1 MNNLFKFFLIIFF
14 VFFSI
19 LNASAQN
26 NVAYIDLDLL
36 IKETNFGKKIY
47 EELDKKKKFELQKIN
62 KKENELKNQEE
73 EIKNKKN
80 ILTNIELDNEINA
93 LKKNINEF
101 KTFKNE
107 IQKNFEQTKNKKIA
121 EFFEKV
127 NPFIQDYLNKNS
139 IDILLNNKYVIIGKN
154 DLDITSKIIN
164 LINKNIN

>member
-164 LINKNIN
+164 IINTNIN

>member
-127 NPFIQDYLNKNS
+127 NPFIQDFLDKNS

-164 LINKNIN
+164 IINTNIN